1 MLTKKKCLF
10 SILVF
15 TGFLFTHG
23 CNWATPV
30 PTVTPIPPTETPLPP
45 SPTPLPLA
53 IRVNTSG
60 ILLTDYEEE
69 LKRFDA
75 AMTTL
80 GKTYTAEDRR
90 ERVLDELIGSELLYQ
105 EAIKNGYVLSDE
117 DLNARIGQLVSSAGG
132 EAGFN
137 TWLQN
142 NGYTVDSFR
151 RFLIRN
157 LGAAWQRDQIIKA
170 LPEAVEQIHARQ
182 IFFSREEGA
191 AIARQ
196 KVDNGADFSV
206 LAIEADPVT
215 KGDLG
220 WFPRGYLLQPEV
232 EEAAFQLQPGQVSQ
246 VVKSSIGYHLV
257 QLIERDPAKKL
268 DPDARAVLE
277 KKAITDWV
285 STVRSNAKI
294 DVLVP

>member
-1 MLTKKKCLF
+1 MFTKKNYLF
-10 SILVF
+10 SILVL
-15 TGFLFTHG
+15 TGILFTHG
-23 CNWATPV
+23 CNVATPV
-30 PTVTPIPPTETPLPP
+30 PTATPIPPTETPLPP
-45 SPTPLPLA
+45 SPTPLPMA
-53 IRVNTSG
+53 IKVNSSG
-60 ILLTDYEEE
+60 ILLSDYEEE

-75 AMTTL
+75 AMATL

-105 EAIKNGYVLSDE
+105 EAVKNGYVLSDE
-117 DLNARIGQLVSSAGG
+117 DLNTRIGELVTSAGG

-151 RFLIRN
+151 RSLIRN